1 MYTFYL
7 NETYQS
13 DQLCTVPFI
22 NMKRAD
28 LSCHA
33 EIKWLIASCLIDQ
46 SSLIFVDEVCC
57 LYWILIYYGIGWV
70 THATYLIVE
79 YCVCVYYIYLLQN
92 FFFLLLLNKINHILL
107 FHGKSNIYIVKIKV
121 LTLFFSNLVWV
132 FVILERWNI
141 EQIDLSYYDLFG
153 SLKLVLLNSH
163 TLPIKQEVM
172 FY

>member
-1 MYTFYL
+1 MVDCILSNWSIILNFCRWGVLFILNPYL
-7 NETYQS
+7 LWYWMSN
-13 DQLCTVPFI
+13 
-22 NMKRAD
+22 
-28 LSCHA
+28 SCY
-33 EIKWLIASCLIDQ
+33 
-46 SSLIFVDEVCC
+46 IFNC
-57 LYWILIYYGIGWV
+57 WIL
-70 THATYLIVE
+70 
-79 YCVCVYYIYLLQN
+79 CVCVLYLSTSK

-141 EQIDLSYYDLFG
+141 EQIDLSYFDLFG

-163 TLPIKQEVM
+163 KLPIKPEVM